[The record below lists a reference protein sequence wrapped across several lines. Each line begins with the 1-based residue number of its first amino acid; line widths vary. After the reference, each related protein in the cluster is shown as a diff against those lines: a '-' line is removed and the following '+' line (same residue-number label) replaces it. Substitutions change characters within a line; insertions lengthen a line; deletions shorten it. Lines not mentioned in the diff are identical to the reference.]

1 MAEVRTALVRDSDG
15 LVVNV
20 IFIDFD
26 PPASPYVGPP
36 PPFPQGHTLI
46 SAQHADGSWRR
57 VGPGCRY
64 VGGAF
69 YRPVIEAPT
78 QLAVGQQGTV
88 TLRWVDE
95 ADQPVPYQ
103 QPITLEVMGQ
113 RQSYTPGA
121 DGSVSVPFSASVAG
135 TYMLQVVEV
144 VDPVTGAVAVPA
156 HAVVTVQ

>member
-1 MAEVRTALVRDSDG
+1 
-15 LVVNV
+15 
-20 IFIDFD
+20 
-26 PPASPYVGPP
+26 
-36 PPFPQGHTLI
+36 
-46 SAQHADGSWRR
+46 
-57 VGPGCRY
+57 